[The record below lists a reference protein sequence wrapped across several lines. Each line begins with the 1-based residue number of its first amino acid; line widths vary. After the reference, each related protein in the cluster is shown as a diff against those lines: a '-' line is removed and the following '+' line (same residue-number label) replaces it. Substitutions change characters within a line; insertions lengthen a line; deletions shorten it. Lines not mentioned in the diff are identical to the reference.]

1 MPYKPSRR
9 RYFDAYIPYDFFV
22 NTLLEDKYKDTYFPF
37 RNVETGDIRVKITY
51 YPVEALPY
59 DGEVIQV
66 NIKVPEL
73 DNRDFRTIYHRICL
87 VNESCD
93 EWKAIASG
101 FP

>member
-9 RYFDAYIPYDFFV
+9 RYFDAYIPYNFFV
-22 NTLLEDKYKDTYFPF
+22 DRLLEDKYKDTYFPF

-51 YPVEALPY
+51 YPVPGLPY
-59 DGEVIQV
+59 DEEQVQV

-73 DNRDFRTIYHRICL
+73 DNRDFRTIYHRNRL
-87 VNESCD
+87 GGEYCD